1 MKILMTEGNFNNL
14 RKTINGEIKSN
25 ELNQRKKEFDECNGD
40 TNKLWKIAKN
50 QVWVHPTNNL
60 DRMTENGDIKVGSK
74 SVANILNRYYVSE
87 VRKIREGFE
96 KCEVDPLINF

>member
-40 TNKLWKIAKN
+40 MNKLWKIAKN

-74 SVANILNRYYVSE
+74 SVANILNRYYVSK
-87 VRKIREGFE
+87 VRKSGR
-96 KCEVDPLINF
+96 D